1 MNTILFLAIIITGIL
16 ISTISLLMIAM
27 SLSTISNFIKNIDIK
42 MMKKGE

>member
-1 MNTILFLAIIITGIL
+1 MNTILFLAIIITSML

-27 SLSTISNFIKNIDIK
+27 SLSTISNFVKSIDIK